1 MSNGDK
7 ELRLSEKEQNL
18 TREIVSRLRE
28 ISYGELT
35 FTVFQQNKEPVR
47 VEIKEGKESI
57 KL

>member
-1 MSNGDK
+1 VNGDK
-7 ELRLSEKEQNL
+7 ELKLSEKEQNL
-18 TREIVSRLRE
+18 TREIVSRLRQ
-28 ISYGELT
+28 IPYGELT